1 MTEKSESSNNAK
13 SLNLYEYKHA
23 VRCCIAEMFIEREAD
38 RLMKLYDEDLE
49 MIYKSFEW
57 SLATAAIAIL
67 FGY

>member
-1 MTEKSESSNNAK
+1 MIEKNESSNNVK

-23 VRCCIAEMFIEREAD
+23 VRCCIAEMFIETEAD

-57 SLATAAIAIL
+57 SPATAAIAIL

>member
-1 MTEKSESSNNAK
+1 MTEKRESSNNAK
-13 SLNLYEYKHA
+13 SLNLHEYKHA

-57 SLATAAIAIL
+57 SPATAAIAIL

>member
-1 MTEKSESSNNAK
+1 MIEKRESSNNAK

-38 RLMKLYDEDLE
+38 RLMKLYDEELE

-57 SLATAAIAIL
+57 SPATAAIAIL

>member
-1 MTEKSESSNNAK
+1 MIEKRESSNNVK
-13 SLNLYEYKHA
+13 SLSLCEYKHA
-23 VRCCIAEMFIEREAD
+23 VRCCIAEMFIERETD

-57 SLATAAIAIL
+57 SPATAAIAIL